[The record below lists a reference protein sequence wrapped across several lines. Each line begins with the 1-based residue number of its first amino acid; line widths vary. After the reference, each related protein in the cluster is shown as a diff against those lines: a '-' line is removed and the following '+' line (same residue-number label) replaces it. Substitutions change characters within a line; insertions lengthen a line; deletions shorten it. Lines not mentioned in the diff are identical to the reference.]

1 MTKNETLRI
10 DPDEIRGLLF
20 ENAEKGYIH
29 PTHREDMLRYDY
41 LMQGD
46 MRAVEEAYRTM
57 DEKMQ
62 GKLSPDPVR
71 NMKYLFVVTT
81 ALASRFVVE
90 AGVPLETAYAISDLY
105 IQRADSLGS
114 VQEIRNLVKELYAT
128 YVTEVNKAKKEN
140 QYSRPVMQCLNYMES
155 HFNEK
160 ITVKQ
165 LAQYVGLNPGYL
177 STVFK
182 KEKGMTITE
191 YLTSMRIEV
200 ARSLLAR
207 TEYTYAQIAYSLAFC
222 SQSHFSVVFR
232 QKTGYTPY
240 QYRTGFYDINISKGH
255 TQKKENSK

>member
-10 DPDEIRGLLF
+10 DPDEIRSLLF

-41 LMQGD
+41 LKQGD

-105 IQRADSLGS
+105 IQRADSLGT

-128 YVTEVNKAKKEN
+128 YVGEVNKARQEN
-140 QYSRPVMQCLNYMES
+140 QYSKPVMRCLNYMES

-160 ITVKQ
+160 ITVSE
-165 LAQYVGLNPGYL
+165 LAGHVGLNPRYL
-177 STVFK
+177 STIFK

-200 ARSLLAR
+200 ACSLLAR

-222 SQSHFSVVFR
+222 SQSHFCGVFR
-232 QKTGYTPY
+232 QKTGYTPH
-240 QYRTGFYDINISKGH
+240 QYRIRFYDINI
-255 TQKKENSK
+255 